1 MIVTNY
7 AHSSIELLLPQLE
20 NGMFDANWRIRQS
33 SVQLVGDLLYKIT
46 GASGKTQVDGSE
58 DDSIGTEE
66 GGRAVLEVL
75 GQKRRDNLLASLY
88 ILRSDV
94 SLPVRQSAL
103 HVWKT
108 IVSNTP
114 RAMREVLPA
123 MMRII
128 INCLASSNY
137 DKRQV
142 GGRTLGDLVRKL
154 GDRILP
160 EVVPIL
166 EEGLKSPKADTR
178 QGVCVGLSEIMAAAG
193 RSQVAHYLGNIA
205 PSIKVA
211 LCDPSPDVREPA
223 AEAFNSL
230 HRLVGRSAL
239 DEILPPLLSDLNN
252 SDTAKAELALE
263 GLKTITAV
271 KSAVVFPILI
281 EHLLHPLTS
290 SNAKALGAIIPH
302 SGEALGKFLPE
313 ITSGLIE
320 TAIEAK
326 KGHTENPTQ
335 VKETIQILLTSVDN
349 EESVRVLLS
358 DLIEKSNNDNVDVR
372 AQACEFINIFC
383 SETKANY
390 GSHLSNLIA
399 AMLSRFDDKNPD
411 IVHEAWGAL
420 DRIIKAIKKEELQQY
435 IGIIRKTL
443 KGFLVEGKQVEIRGF
458 CIPRGIVPLETVFLQ
473 GLQSPSNEVREQSAN
488 GISDLIMLSNEEVLT
503 ASVSSITG
511 RLINI
516 LGGKIPWEVKA
527 AILNTICLLIDKV
540 KGGLK
545 LFISPLQTLCVKALN
560 DPTTF
565 VRQKAA
571 EGLGKLVAFQ
581 PKVDSLINELHTGAK
596 SSEGDVQATY
606 LKALQMVLNV
616 SGKNVTE
623 PILKSIFPTANTL
636 LADSNEQI
644 RTAAANCVA
653 AYCQYLKEGDFVELM
668 KTRLLVVEKSATPE
682 ERFGLAR
689 VIFMILKKNP
699 DSLLANPQLLPL
711 TIEAVK
717 GEGLDEKVPVSQVGA
732 HSLRF
737 VLCHS
742 KAATEPSL
750 IPTVVKIINEK
761 PADTKR
767 TIIAS
772 LKIAAKNNFEIIRP
786 HLKIVIPPLMLAVK
800 EKNVPVKLAA
810 ERALLYCLNL
820 KAGTQVY
827 EEYLQTLTGENQR
840 NLADYHK
847 RVLSKLASSSEASD
861 VEDDD
866 KPS

>member
-1 MIVTNY
+1 
-7 AHSSIELLLPQLE
+7 
-20 NGMFDANWRIRQS
+20 
-33 SVQLVGDLLYKIT
+33 
-46 GASGKTQVDGSE
+46 
-58 DDSIGTEE
+58 
-66 GGRAVLEVL
+66 
-75 GQKRRDNLLASLY
+75 
-88 ILRSDV
+88 
-94 SLPVRQSAL
+94 
-103 HVWKT
+103 
-108 IVSNTP
+108 
-114 RAMREVLPA
+114 
-123 MMRII
+123 
-128 INCLASSNY
+128 
-137 DKRQV
+137 
-142 GGRTLGDLVRKL
+142 
-154 GDRILP
+154 
-160 EVVPIL
+160 
-166 EEGLKSPKADTR
+166 
-178 QGVCVGLSEIMAAAG
+178 
-193 RSQVAHYLGNIA
+193 
-205 PSIKVA
+205 
-211 LCDPSPDVREPA
+211 
-223 AEAFNSL
+223 
-230 HRLVGRSAL
+230 
-239 DEILPPLLSDLNN
+239 
-252 SDTAKAELALE
+252 
-263 GLKTITAV
+263 
-271 KSAVVFPILI
+271 
-281 EHLLHPLTS
+281 
-290 SNAKALGAIIPH
+290 
-302 SGEALGKFLPE
+302 
-313 ITSGLIE
+313 
-320 TAIEAK
+320 
-326 KGHTENPTQ
+326 
-335 VKETIQILLTSVDN
+335 
-349 EESVRVLLS
+349 
-358 DLIEKSNNDNVDVR
+358 
-372 AQACEFINIFC
+372 
-383 SETKANY
+383 
-390 GSHLSNLIA
+390 
-399 AMLSRFDDKNPD
+399 
-411 IVHEAWGAL
+411 
-420 DRIIKAIKKEELQQY
+420 
-435 IGIIRKTL
+435 
-443 KGFLVEGKQVEIRGF
+443 
-458 CIPRGIVPLETVFLQ
+458 
-473 GLQSPSNEVREQSAN
+473 
-488 GISDLIMLSNEEVLT
+488 MLSNEEVLT

-699 DSLLANPQLLPL
+699 DSLLANPELLPL